1 MKEEAVPVIQE
12 RLLLS
17 FNTTLAFTETVK
29 GLYDRQRRPE
39 RYYSFFLEAM
49 KKRAL
54 LAPFFG

>member
-1 MKEEAVPVIQE
+1 MKEAVPLSQE
-12 RLLLS
+12 WLLS

-29 GLYDRQRRPE
+29 GLYDRRRK
-39 RYYSFFLEAM
+39 YSFFLETM

>member
-12 RLLLS
+12 WLLS

-29 GLYDRQRRPE
+29 GLYDRQRRHGI
-39 RYYSFFLEAM
+39 YYSFFLKTM

>member
-1 MKEEAVPVIQE
+1 MKEAVPLSQE
-12 RLLLS
+12 WLLS

-29 GLYDRQRRPE
+29 GLDDRRR
-39 RYYSFFLEAM
+39 FFLETM

>member
-1 MKEEAVPVIQE
+1 MKEAVPLSQE
-12 RLLLS
+12 RLLS

-29 GLYDRQRRPE
+29 GLDDRQRRPG
-39 RYYSFFLEAM
+39 RYYSFFLETM